1 MSQHLKDKYDKY
13 KEILVLCK
21 IAKTASLLEKEL
33 EEKMPVIENYNKVKI
48 LKRF

>member
-33 EEKMPVIENYNKVKI
+33 EERCLLLKI
-48 LKRF
+48 ITK